1 MKNKKQK
8 LPLSADPIGGLF
20 DLDENQKAQTISSDA
35 VISDFSPV
43 TDKRSARARTQT
55 QLSESFFDAHES
67 PSSNETEEYV
77 VHRSLFADD
86 APDTQSV
93 RQARAK
99 QKKQAKKAEHQHD
112 HAKQS
117 ATRDK
122 TGREKRA
129 KKKKS
134 RARRVVLCVVCV
146 LLAALIAGGCWFF
159 LFYRPDTGKREQ
171 TRDNVVQAVFG
182 DANDAG
188 EESEAPTI
196 ADASRKEGVYN
207 FLAVGVDYLAG
218 LSDVMMIVQFDTVN
232 DTVYVA
238 QVPRDTYYYNG
249 SYASKL
255 NSFYASAH
263 ARAVREGSEDPD
275 KEALETLRSFFES
288 AFGIPIDY
296 YLCVDTAGFRDVID
310 AIGGV
315 DMEVP
320 RDMYYSDPAQGLYIN
335 LKAGMQHLDGEQAE
349 QFVRYRKGYAEGD
362 IGRLDAQ
369 KLFLAAVARQ
379 LQESMDIGTLVDVA
393 QTTLQYMTTD
403 LTIAQAAFFAKEA
416 YGVHREDI
424 SFITMPGQATWS
436 GSMSVYVLLKQN
448 LVEVI
453 NNGLNPYQT
462 ALTEEQV
469 DYYGYFTDTSDADVH
484 GMYTSYIPSL
494 SEASSAS
501 SLVDD
506 TSSDE

>member
-1 MKNKKQK
+1 
-8 LPLSADPIGGLF
+8 
-20 DLDENQKAQTISSDA
+20 
-35 VISDFSPV
+35 
-43 TDKRSARARTQT
+43 
-55 QLSESFFDAHES
+55 
-67 PSSNETEEYV
+67 
-77 VHRSLFADD
+77 
-86 APDTQSV
+86 
-93 RQARAK
+93 
-99 QKKQAKKAEHQHD
+99 
-112 HAKQS
+112 
-117 ATRDK
+117 
-122 TGREKRA
+122 
-129 KKKKS
+129 
-134 RARRVVLCVVCV
+134 
-146 LLAALIAGGCWFF
+146 
-159 LFYRPDTGKREQ
+159 
-171 TRDNVVQAVFG
+171 
-182 DANDAG
+182 
-188 EESEAPTI
+188 
-196 ADASRKEGVYN
+196 
-207 FLAVGVDYLAG
+207 
-218 LSDVMMIVQFDTVN
+218 MIVQFDTVN

-263 ARAVREGSEDPD
+263 ARAVREGAEDPD

-416 YGVHREDI
+416 YGVQREDI